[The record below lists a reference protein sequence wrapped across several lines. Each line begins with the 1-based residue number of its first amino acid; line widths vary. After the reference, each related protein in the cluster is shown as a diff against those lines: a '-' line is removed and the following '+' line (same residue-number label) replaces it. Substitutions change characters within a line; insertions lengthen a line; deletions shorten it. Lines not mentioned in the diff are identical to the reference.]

1 MVYNINWTPGKS
13 LGWIYYGAA
22 WKEFGLTDTGEINID
37 TFNNTQHIGIGAAAI
52 STHRVNVSGNAR
64 VDGNLTVTGRGGV
77 GPDKY
82 VTRTYT
88 GDGTTLTFAITTYTG
103 VQHSDDSNLVFLNG
117 VAQIAGTDYTVD
129 SNGANI
135 VFTTAPLSTDTLH
148 IIELPI

>member
-1 MVYNINWTPGKS
+1 M
-13 LGWIYYGAA
+13 
-22 WKEFGLTDTGEINID
+22 
-37 TFNNTQHIGIGAAAI
+37 
-52 STHRVNVSGNAR
+52 
-64 VDGNLTVTGRGGV
+64 TVTGRGGV